1 MTQSLSVTQALS
13 FVKESLEQ
21 ISVTIVGEI
30 SELSDKPG
38 YKAVYFTLSDANSAL
53 PCLMWRNVYQRS
65 GVELRKGML
74 VEASGI
80 FSLYTAKGRMNFDVK
95 SLRLAGEGEL
105 RLKVAQLAKKLEA
118 EGLMDPA
125 RKRSAPSYPAVIAL
139 VTSPRGKAVHDVLRT
154 LRRRYPLAEVL
165 VAGVPVEGV
174 GAAQHIIE
182 GLRVAQSSSAE
193 VILLV
198 RGGGSYEDLM
208 PFNDEELAR
217 VIAASS
223 LPIVTGI
230 GHEPDTSIADMVAD
244 LRASTPTAAAEHI
257 VPNTDELTNSL
268 ARMETGLTR
277 SLLLAL
283 QSAQATCDRLRE
295 RPLFADPSQL
305 FRAREM
311 QLDGAA
317 QRLQQALPVRL
328 QRDQQLTCTM
338 RARLALL
345 GANLL
350 SPFQSAV
357 GLNAAQ
363 LDSLSPLAVLAR
375 GYSIAHDQSGRVING
390 VDAVD
395 LNQQIVVRL
404 ADGFLGCTVDE
415 KRHEDL
421 VGKNREELH
430 V

>member
-1 MTQSLSVTQALS
+1 MTQPLSVTQALT

-21 ISVTIVGEI
+21 ISVTLVGEV

-95 SLRLAGEGEL
+95 SLRLAGEGEF

-118 EGLMDPA
+118 EGLMDLA
-125 RKRSAPSYPAVIAL
+125 RKRSVPSYPAAIAL
-139 VTSPRGKAVHDVLRT
+139 VTSPRGKAIHDVLRT

-165 VAGVPVEGV
+165 VAGVPVEGA

-182 GLRVAQSSSAE
+182 GLRVAQSSPAE

-244 LRASTPTAAAEHI
+244 VRASTPTAAAEHI

-268 ARMETGLTR
+268 ARMGTGLTR
-277 SLLLAL
+277 SLFLAL
-283 QSAQATCDRLRE
+283 QSAQAVCDRLRE

-317 QRLQQALPVRL
+317 QRLQQALPARL
-328 QRDQQLTCTM
+328 QRDQQLSRTM

-345 GANLL
+345 GTNLL
-350 SPFQSAV
+350 SPFQAAV
-357 GLNAAQ
+357 RLNAAQ

-404 ADGFLGCTVDE
+404 VDGSLECTVDE
-415 KRHEDL
+415 KRHGDHAE
-421 VGKNREELH
+421 KNREEFH

>member
-1 MTQSLSVTQALS
+1 MTQSLSVSQALS
-13 FVKESLEQ
+13 LVKDSLEQ
-21 ISVTIVGEI
+21 ISATIVGEI

-38 YKAVYFTLSDANSAL
+38 YKAVYFTLSDASSAL

-74 VEASGI
+74 VEASGV

-125 RKRSAPSYPAVIAL
+125 RKRLAPQYPATIAL
-139 VTSPRGKAVHDVLRT
+139 VTSPRGKAIHDVLRT

-165 VAGVPVEGV
+165 VAGVPVEGA

-182 GLRVAQSSSAE
+182 GLRVAQSSPAE

-217 VIAASS
+217 AIATSS
-223 LPIVTGI
+223 LPVVTGI

-244 LRASTPTAAAEHI
+244 VRASTPTAAAEHI
-257 VPNTDELTNSL
+257 VPNADELASSL
-268 ARMETGLTR
+268 ARIETGLTR
-277 SLLLAL
+277 SLLLTL
-283 QSAQATCDRLRE
+283 QSAQATCDRLRQ

-317 QRLQQALPVRL
+317 QRLQQALPTRL
-328 QRDQQLTCTM
+328 QRDQQLTHTM

-350 SPFQSAV
+350 APFQSAV
-357 GLNAAQ
+357 GLSAAQ

-375 GYSIAHDQSGRVING
+375 GYSIARDQSGRVVNSI
-390 VDAVD
+390 DAVD
-395 LNQQIVVRL
+395 LNQQIAVRL
-404 ADGFLGCTVDE
+404 ADGSLKCTVDTKHRGDITE
-415 KRHEDL
+415 
-421 VGKNREELH
+421 KNREELH